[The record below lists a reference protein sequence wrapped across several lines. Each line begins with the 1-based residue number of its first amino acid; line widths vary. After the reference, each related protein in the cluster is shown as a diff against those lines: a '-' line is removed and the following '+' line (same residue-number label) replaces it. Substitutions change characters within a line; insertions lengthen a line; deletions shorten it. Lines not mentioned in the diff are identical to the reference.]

1 MKSPTFITK
10 YTRHLTPDQE
20 KPPSNSAATAAPIF
34 RGQRGYSK
42 QNKKKKEK
50 RKKNAP
56 SA

>member
-1 MKSPTFITK
+1 
-10 YTRHLTPDQE
+10 LTPDQE

-50 RKKNAP
+50 RKKMPHQLNI
-56 SA
+56 